1 MCFNINHLVT
11 SASMRSTRK
20 GKYFLIPRW
29 TEFRVKEDWKASI
42 KRTEEFASLHCYDT
56 LLCKFF
62 FICGDLQGSTKVAT
76 QQRGPRFLTLQSSSQ
91 EQQVGALFQRPQVSF
106 RGNLWSKIPCLPPLF
121 SRKTLVFHLGWYF
134 ANTLSQRHWGPW
146 GMECCPWARCL

>member
-1 MCFNINHLVT
+1 MLPLPPWDLPEKGNIFLFLDGQNSGWRRIENPPL
-11 SASMRSTRK
+11 K
-20 GKYFLIPRW
+20 GQK
-29 TEFRVKEDWKASI
+29 
-42 KRTEEFASLHCYDT
+42 SLHHFTVMILYYVS
-56 LLCKFF
+56 F

-76 QQRGPRFLTLQSSSQ
+76 QQRGPSFLTLQSSSQ

-121 SRKTLVFHLGWYF
+121 SRKTLVFHLSWYF